1 MYKIESNLCEPRF
14 AYITIMKVKHL
25 LHVLKSAIHGRV
37 RTPLGRWN
45 VDNYKQ
51 TTLKI
56 QYANEDNCGACGE
69 YNDNNTKQMPA
80 NYESNLGLKDENEN
94 DDDDELYV
102 YMMGLD
108 TVPSVLYARHK

>member
-1 MYKIESNLCEPRF
+1 
-14 AYITIMKVKHL
+14 MKVRHIVN
-25 LHVLKSAIHGRV
+25 VLKSAIHGPV

-56 QYANEDNCGACGE
+56 QYANEDNCGACGD
-69 YNDNNTKQMPA
+69 YNNNNNNNTKQMPA

-94 DDDDELYV
+94 DDELYV